1 MLMCEGEGC
10 DGVGDNGAATPPE
23 ASGVEASPLEEMLV
37 WEVHLYVFLSF
48 FWYLTY
54 GSEKIVCGLLLS
66 GWEAMSLWNITITI
80 FIVTPSTDAI
90 AHSSWS
96 TNWQENT
103 SQGYGP
109 HILPDLPRNP
119 FLSWT

>member
-37 WEVHLYVFLSF
+37 WEAHLYVFLSF

-54 GSEKIVCGLLLS
+54 GSEKIAVQ
-66 GWEAMSLWNITITI
+66 ITIVWMRGNI
-80 FIVTPSTDAI
+80 SME
-90 AHSSWS
+90 H
-96 TNWQENT
+96 
-103 SQGYGP
+103 Y
-109 HILPDLPRNP
+109 H
-119 FLSWT
+119 